1 MIRKAFE
8 AFVTQD
14 AYEIDNP
21 ETIMAI
27 VYLKDVECSEQFRK
41 IQADNSTRNS
51 TLGRMALD
59 HLVNQV
65 STEILCN
72 QNWH

>member
-1 MIRKAFE
+1 MRKAFE

-27 VYLKDVECSEQFRK
+27 VYLKDVSAPTNSGRSKQT
-41 IQADNSTRNS
+41 IQ
-51 TLGRMALD
+51 
-59 HLVNQV
+59 LVIACRSHGLRSPSQSSVN
-65 STEILCN
+65 EILCN